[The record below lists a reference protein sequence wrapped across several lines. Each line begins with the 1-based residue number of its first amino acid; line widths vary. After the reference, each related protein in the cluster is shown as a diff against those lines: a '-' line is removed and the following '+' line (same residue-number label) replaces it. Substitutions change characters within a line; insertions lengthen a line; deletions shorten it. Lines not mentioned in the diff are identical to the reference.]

1 MDTED
6 PMDASELLP
15 ELIRDGERCGPTTH
29 RGRGAALDLEVLGAS
44 ASDVCILFTG
54 AGSAKEIAKRVHALG
69 RSRPGRFRAVD
80 CGWPEALLEQQL
92 FYVLRPGSGGTIFLE
107 EVGRLS
113 AELQGRLLD
122 ALGSPSGSHGRT
134 RPRVMA
140 STSEPLLQRVIEG
153 RFNERLFYRLNAI
166 QVILPPDLG
175 DV

>member
-1 MDTED
+1 
-6 PMDASELLP
+6 MDAAELMA
-15 ELIRDGERCGPTTH
+15 ELINDNDKCGPTTH
-29 RGRGAALDLEVLGAS
+29 RGRQNSLDLEVLGAA

-54 AGSAKEIAKRVHALG
+54 AGSAKAIAQRIHTLG
-69 RSRPGRFRAVD
+69 RGRPGRFRAVD

-113 AELQGRLLD
+113 LELQERLLD
-122 ALGSPSGSHGRT
+122 ALGGPSGSQGRT

-140 STSEPLLQRVIEG
+140 STSEPLLQRALEG
-153 RFNERLFYRLNAI
+153 TFNERLFYRLNAI